1 MDKDRAIKLVNKY
14 VSFVIEKKYN
24 IKDAYI
30 FCSFAK
36 GNYTKDSDI
45 DLALVF
51 ENSKDS
57 FDLDI
62 ELMKLTRDFDY
73 IIEPHSFDIKDFN
86 INNPIVYE
94 IMKTGTKII

>member
-1 MDKDRAIKLVNKY
+1 MDKDRAIKLVKKY
-14 VSFVIEKKYN
+14 VSFLIEKKYN
-24 IKDAYI
+24 IKDVYI
-30 FCSFAK
+30 FGSFAK
-36 GNYTKDSDI
+36 DNYTKDSDI

-51 ENSKDS
+51 ENSKNS

-73 IIEPHSFDIKDFN
+73 IIEPHSFDVKDFN